1 MKEYYGEQIKLQ
13 PLTNVGMIG
22 HVDHGKTTLV
32 EALTG
37 IWAARHSEELKRGIT
52 IRLGYADTTIYTC
65 PKCPPPQKYLT
76 EAMLKKKK
84 CPHCGSEVEFVRKIS
99 FVDVP
104 GHEML
109 MAIML
114 SGATL
119 MDGAILVIDA
129 SQPCPQPQ
137 TREHF
142 MALDIIGVRR
152 LIIVQNKVD
161 IVPREQAL
169 ENYKQIKEFVAGTW
183 AEDAPIIPVSALHKV
198 NIDVVV
204 EAIEKFIPTLKRDP
218 TKPPRML
225 IARSFDVNK
234 PGTPPDKLVGG
245 VIGGSIVQG
254 KFKVGDE
261 IEIRPGTPIIER
273 DRKGRVR
280 RIEYRPLFTGIASLK
295 SGNVELKEAYPGGL
309 IGIGTYLDPSL
320 TKSDAL
326 RGNVAGKPGTLPPVW
341 EEIEMEAFLL
351 ERVVGTPELRK
362 AEPIRFGE
370 RLAINVGTAA
380 SLGEVIDI
388 KGNVIRLKLRV
399 PICAEKGVRIA
410 LSRQILGRW
419 RLIGYGVLLG

>member
-1 MKEYYGEQIKLQ
+1 
-13 PLTNVGMIG
+13 
-22 HVDHGKTTLV
+22 
-32 EALTG
+32 
-37 IWAARHSEELKRGIT
+37 
-52 IRLGYADTTIYTC
+52 
-65 PKCPPPQKYLT
+65 
-76 EAMLKKKK
+76 
-84 CPHCGSEVEFVRKIS
+84 
-99 FVDVP
+99 
-104 GHEML
+104 
-109 MAIML
+109 
-114 SGATL
+114 
-119 MDGAILVIDA
+119 
-129 SQPCPQPQ
+129 
-137 TREHF
+137 
-142 MALDIIGVRR
+142 
-152 LIIVQNKVD
+152 
-161 IVPREQAL
+161 
-169 ENYKQIKEFVAGTW
+169 
-183 AEDAPIIPVSALHKV
+183 PIIPVSALHKV